1 MANLPSEIKLSPHA
15 RERLRERNNLD
26 RNYNTHN
33 IMKSSVKWYNKDD
46 LIHNSSLYKHCCYVT
61 RKSNQ
66 MAYVTD
72 GNIEVIYSKN
82 THVAITVLE
91 VKDQFKP
98 ITQYLKP
105 TLLKE

>member
-15 RERLRERNNLD
+15 RERLRERNNLN

-33 IMKSSVKWYNKDD
+33 IMKSSVKWYNKD
-46 LIHNSSLYKHCCYVT
+46 
-61 RKSNQ
+61 
-66 MAYVTD
+66 D

-91 VKDQFKP
+91 VKDQFRP
-98 ITQYLKP
+98 ITQYIKP
-105 TLLKE
+105 ILLKAKE